1 MTASSKRLSSSA
13 LASQLHRNG
22 SRRNSQ
28 SSDEMY
34 PMDVPMSIEDD
45 VLDLNQ
51 KVNELQQ
58 QVATLTDNQINT
70 DQRYNKVKQENAALQ
85 NNFKNGKSPSHSTQI
100 SFVPRRRLA
109 SSNDSL
115 RTKNS
120 CVLLRNANLPFKF
133 ETSGHQSKN
142 LHVFDICM
150 LVQKLLSPDS

>member
-1 MTASSKRLSSSA
+1 SKRLSSSA

-85 NNFKNGKSPSHSTQI
+85 N
-100 SFVPRRRLA
+100 
-109 SSNDSL
+109 
-115 RTKNS
+115 
-120 CVLLRNANLPFKF
+120 
-133 ETSGHQSKN
+133 
-142 LHVFDICM
+142 
-150 LVQKLLSPDS
+150 